1 MLLDRDNEKVSIIVP
16 VYNVEKYIDQCMES
30 ICTQTYKRIE
40 IVIVCDESTD
50 DSSVKCRSWADK
62 DQRIRL
68 ILNHQRKGLGAAR
81 NIGLRSATGRYIV
94 YVDSDDWIKKD
105 YIEKLY
111 CAIKKTQANYVASV
125 GFYEIKEGNHT
136 SENVTLPAGEYSS
149 DWDRMIVL
157 LKEAPAVW
165 KKIYDREWLISNGLF
180 QPELFH
186 YEDWGF
192 EIGLVLQT

>member
-94 YVDSDDWIKKD
+94 YVDSDD
-105 YIEKLY
+105 
-111 CAIKKTQANYVASV
+111 
-125 GFYEIKEGNHT
+125 
-136 SENVTLPAGEYSS
+136 
-149 DWDRMIVL
+149 
-157 LKEAPAVW
+157 
-165 KKIYDREWLISNGLF
+165 
-180 QPELFH
+180 
-186 YEDWGF
+186 
-192 EIGLVLQT
+192 

>member
-1 MLLDRDNEKVSIIVP
+1 MSISYRNLKRGDMLLDRDNEKVSIIVP

-111 CAIKKTQANYVASV
+111 CAIKKTQANYVS
-125 GFYEIKEGNHT
+125 T
-136 SENVTLPAGEYSS
+136 
-149 DWDRMIVL
+149 
-157 LKEAPAVW
+157 
-165 KKIYDREWLISNGLF
+165 
-180 QPELFH
+180 
-186 YEDWGF
+186 
-192 EIGLVLQT
+192 EIGRASCRERV